1 MYVATVKYPNR
12 MDGVIEFSPT
22 EEESENSGMPTKNE
36 SMKDIL
42 QQIKETIVR
51 TAFC

>member
-1 MYVATVKYPNR
+1 MYIANVKYPNR

-22 EEESENSGMPTKNE
+22 ADEYENGGMPTKSD